1 MINLEP
7 FKAKLVRDPEL
18 RDTKRGPVCDM
29 RVRQVDPGKA
39 SVFIDVAVF
48 DEDLAKRCAEQLE
61 KGAEIDVA
69 KAGLIYRE
77 WETSAKG
84 KGKPQRRSK
93 HSVVAGEVAFA
104 A

>member
-18 RDTKRGPVCDM
+18 RETKRGPVCDM

-48 DEDLAKRCAEQLE
+48 DEELAKRCAEL
-61 KGAEIDVA
+61 KNGAEIDIA
-69 KAGLIYRE
+69 QAGLVYRE
-77 WETSAKG
+77 WETPGKG
-84 KGKPQRRSK
+84 KTKPQRRSK